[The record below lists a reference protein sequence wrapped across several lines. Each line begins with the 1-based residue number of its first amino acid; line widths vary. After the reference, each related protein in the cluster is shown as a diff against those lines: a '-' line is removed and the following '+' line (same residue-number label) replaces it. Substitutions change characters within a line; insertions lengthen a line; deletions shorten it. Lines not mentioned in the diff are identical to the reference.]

1 MYIIDSWEHKGR
13 KTVRGNRKKNLIYKW
28 YDPVVFNVAV
38 PLFSLF
44 IRLIFL
50 SYRLVKIQGTENED
64 AALSGSKNGVIYASW
79 HQRLI
84 YHVHRLS
91 DRNVTVMVSRSR
103 DGEYA
108 ARFINALGMKDVRGS
123 SSHGGTDA
131 LNELKNRMKDD
142 ANGGMVLDGPLG
154 PPRVAKIGTV
164 ILARMTGAPIVP
176 IVWGADRC
184 WELNSWDRFIIP
196 KPFAR
201 ISYHYGEP
209 IWVPSSA
216 GGQEMEEYRR
226 LLEDRL
232 NSMTRW
238 CDEQFGKERP
248 WGKDVKE
255 NIE

>member
-1 MYIIDSWEHKGR
+1 MS
-13 KTVRGNRKKNLIYKW
+13 KKDMKSRYW
-28 YDPVVFNVAV
+28 YDPILFNIAI

-50 SYRLVKIQGTENED
+50 SYRLVKVQGTENEE
-64 AALSGSKNGVIYASW
+64 AAISGSKNGVIYASW

-91 DRNVTVMVSRSR
+91 DRNVTVMVSKSR

-123 SSHGGTDA
+123 SSRGGMDA
-131 LNELKNRMKDD
+131 LNELKNRMKDG

-154 PPRVAKIGTV
+154 PPRVAKIGTI
-164 ILARMTGAPIVP
+164 ILARMTEAPIIP

-201 ISYHYGEP
+201 ISYCYGEP
-209 IWVPSSA
+209 IWVPFSA
-216 GGQEMEEYRR
+216 NGQEMEEYRR
-226 LLEDRL
+226 LLEDRI

-248 WGKDVKE
+248 WGKGE
-255 NIE
+255 

>member
-1 MYIIDSWEHKGR
+1 MKSGY
-13 KTVRGNRKKNLIYKW
+13 W
-28 YDPVVFNVAV
+28 YDPILFNFAI

-44 IRLIFL
+44 IRIIFL
-50 SYRLVKIQGTENED
+50 SYRLVKVQGTENED
-64 AALSGSKNGVIYASW
+64 AALSGSQNGVIYASW

-91 DRNVTVMVSRSR
+91 YRNVTVMVSQSR

-108 ARFINALGMKDVRGS
+108 ARFINAVGMKDVRGS

-131 LNELKNRMKDD
+131 LNELKNRMKDGT
-142 ANGGMVLDGPLG
+142 NGGMVLDGPLG
-154 PPRVAKIGTV
+154 PPRVAKIDTV
-164 ILARMTGAPIVP
+164 ILARLTCAPIIP
-176 IVWGADRC
+176 IVWGADRG

-201 ISYHYGEP
+201 ISYCYGKP

-216 GGQEMEEYRR
+216 SGEEMEECRR

-238 CDEQFGKERP
+238 CDEQFGEERP
-248 WGKDVKE
+248 WGNDVKE

>member
-1 MYIIDSWEHKGR
+1 
-13 KTVRGNRKKNLIYKW
+13 VRGDRKKNLIYKW
-28 YDPVVFNVAV
+28 YDPLIFNIAI

-50 SYRLVKIQGTENED
+50 SYRLVKVEGTENED
-64 AALSGSKNGVIYASW
+64 AALSDSKNGVIYASW

-142 ANGGMVLDGPLG
+142 ENGGMVLDGPLG

-164 ILARMTGAPIVP
+164 ILARLTGAPIIP

-201 ISYHYGEP
+201 ISYCYGEP
-209 IWVPSSA
+209 VWVPSSA
-216 GGQEMEEYRR
+216 SVQEMEGYGR
-226 LLEDRL
+226 LLQDRL

>member
-1 MYIIDSWEHKGR
+1 ML
-13 KTVRGNRKKNLIYKW
+13 KKPMKSRYW
-28 YDPVVFNVAV
+28 YDPILFNIAI
-38 PLFSLF
+38 PLFSLL
-44 IRLIFL
+44 IRLLFL
-50 SYRLVKIQGTENED
+50 SFRLVNVKGAENET
-64 AALSGSKNGVIYASW
+64 AALSRSGNGVIYASW

-84 YHVHRLS
+84 YHVRRLS
-91 DRNVTVMVSRSR
+91 DRNVTVMVSQSR

-108 ARFINALGMKDVRGS
+108 ARFINALGMNDVRGS
-123 SSHGGTDA
+123 SSRGGTDA
-131 LNELKNRMKDD
+131 LNELKNSMKDGS
-142 ANGGMVLDGPLG
+142 NGGMVLDGPLG

-164 ILARMTGAPIVP
+164 ILARMTGAPVIP

-201 ISYHYGEP
+201 ISYYYGDP

-216 GGQEMEEYRR
+216 SSEEMEEFRR
-226 LLEDRL
+226 ILEKRL

-238 CDEQFGKERP
+238 CDQQFGEERP
-248 WGKDVKE
+248 WGKGVKE

>member
-1 MYIIDSWEHKGR
+1 MSKKVKKSMY
-13 KTVRGNRKKNLIYKW
+13 W
-28 YDPVVFNVAV
+28 YDPI
-38 PLFSLF
+38 LFKIAITLCALF
-44 IRLIFL
+44 IRLTFI
-50 SYRLVKIQGTENED
+50 SYRLAKVKGVENEEI
-64 AALSGSKNGVIYASW
+64 ALSQSKNMVIYASW

-84 YHVHRLS
+84 YHVHRLV
-91 DRNVTVMVSRSR
+91 DRNVTVMVSKSR

-108 ARFINALGMKDVRGS
+108 ARFINALGLRDVRGS
-123 SSHGGTDA
+123 SSRGGMDA
-131 LNELKNRMKDD
+131 LNELKNRMKNG

-164 ILARMTGAPIVP
+164 ILARMTGAPIIP

-201 ISYHYGEP
+201 ISYYYGEP

-216 GGQEMEEYRR
+216 AGEDLEEYRQI
-226 LLEDRL
+226 LEDKL

-238 CDEQFGKERP
+238 CDKQFGEERP
-248 WGKDVKE
+248 WRRGIKE
-255 NIE
+255 NSE

>member
-1 MYIIDSWEHKGR
+1 MQGD
-13 KTVRGNRKKNLIYKW
+13 RKKDLIYKW
-28 YDPVVFNVAV
+28 YDPVIFYIAV
-38 PLFSLF
+38 PMLSLF
-44 IRLIFL
+44 IRIIFL
-50 SYRLVKIQGTENED
+50 SYRLVKVQGTENED
-64 AALSGSKNGVIYASW
+64 ATLSGSQNGVIYASW

-91 DRNVTVMVSRSR
+91 YRNVTVMVSQSR

-108 ARFINALGMKDVRGS
+108 ARFINALGIKDVRGS

-131 LNELKNRMKDD
+131 LNELKNRMKDGT
-142 ANGGMVLDGPLG
+142 NGGMVLDGPLG

-164 ILARMTGAPIVP
+164 ILARLTGSPIIP
-176 IVWGADRC
+176 IAWGADRC
-184 WELNSWDRFIIP
+184 WELNIWDRFIIP

-201 ISYHYGEP
+201 ISYCYGEP

-216 GGQEMEEYRR
+216 NDEEMEECRR

-232 NSMTRW
+232 NSMTRL
-238 CDEQFGKERP
+238 CDEQFGEERP
-248 WGKDVKE
+248 WGNDVKE

>member
-1 MYIIDSWEHKGR
+1 VQGD
-13 KTVRGNRKKNLIYKW
+13 RKKDLIYKW
-28 YDPVVFNVAV
+28 YDPVIFYIAV
-38 PLFSLF
+38 PMLSLF
-44 IRLIFL
+44 IRIIFL
-50 SYRLVKIQGTENED
+50 SYRLVKVQGTENED
-64 AALSGSKNGVIYASW
+64 ATLSGSQNGVIYASW

-91 DRNVTVMVSRSR
+91 YRNVTVMVSQSR

-108 ARFINALGMKDVRGS
+108 ARFINALGIKDVRGS

-131 LNELKNRMKDD
+131 LNELKNRMKDGT
-142 ANGGMVLDGPLG
+142 NGGMVLDGPLG

-164 ILARMTGAPIVP
+164 ILARLTGSPIIP
-176 IVWGADRC
+176 IAWGADRC
-184 WELNSWDRFIIP
+184 WELNIWDRFIIP

-201 ISYHYGEP
+201 ISYCYGEP

-216 GGQEMEEYRR
+216 NDEEMEECRR

-232 NSMTRW
+232 NSMTRL
-238 CDEQFGKERP
+238 CDEQFGEERP
-248 WGKDVKE
+248 WGNDVKE